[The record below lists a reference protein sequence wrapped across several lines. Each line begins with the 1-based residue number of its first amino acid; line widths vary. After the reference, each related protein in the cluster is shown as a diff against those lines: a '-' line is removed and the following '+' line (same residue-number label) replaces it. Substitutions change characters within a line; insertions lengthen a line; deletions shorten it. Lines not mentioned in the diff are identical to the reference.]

1 MYPFHGIS
9 NTVLF
14 TCRNSTTQWNIIHE
28 SVYGYGLHRLEV
40 SSCRECKHQPDS
52 RFILSL
58 YTFKRQEAHLSQRDR
73 ATLRVTECFAKSL
86 KVIRNDTLQ
95 FSVWSPHQFAIK
107 TMSISYHFWDRDLQI
122 GVRGRSRS
130 LKMTP
135 LDKSYTTYYNGLP
148 L

>member
-1 MYPFHGIS
+1 VSRAIITPFYIISSGFRYDSKSLSYQPSCRRNVDLCLEMYPFHGIS

-58 YTFKRQEAHLSQRDR
+58 HTFKRQEAHLSQRDR

-95 FSVWSPHQFAIK
+95 FSV
-107 TMSISYHFWDRDLQI
+107 
-122 GVRGRSRS
+122 
-130 LKMTP
+130 
-135 LDKSYTTYYNGLP
+135 
-148 L
+148 